1 MKTLKYIFIPALFL
15 MLFSGCSDDTE
26 AVIEVDPVKDLVKID
41 EFSAEG
47 YLTEIYSEKTDL
59 EVGYNALSLRIKNEA
74 NNEYLSE
81 AEVSWM
87 PLMHME
93 TKEHSAPHSELSNSV
108 DNSVYT
114 GSIVFQMPGNETEY
128 WDLQVTIKT
137 NGQTITQT
145 HRISVL
151 QPKDDLKKL
160 QVFLGNDDTKYVLA
174 YVDPKN
180 PEIGINEFTAVL
192 YKMENMMSFPVVE
205 NYEITLDPRM
215 PGMDN
220 HSSPNNQNLVYN
232 PVTKRYEGKLSL
244 TMTGYWKINLKLL
257 NENGETVMGNEVTET
272 DPASDLYFELEF

>member
-1 MKTLKYIFIPALFL
+1 MKTLQYFFIPILFL
-15 MLFSGCSDDTE
+15 MLFSGCSDDSET
-26 AVIEVDPVKDLVKID
+26 VIDVDPVKDLVKVD
-41 EFSAEG
+41 EFSTEG

-59 EVGYNALSLRIKNEA
+59 EVGYNEISLRIKNEA

-93 TKEHSAPHSELSNSV
+93 TKEHSAPHSELSNSLN
-108 DNSVYT
+108 NSVYT
-114 GSIVFQMPGNETEY
+114 GNIVFQMPGNETEY
-128 WDLQVTIKT
+128 WDLKFTIKT

-174 YVDPKN
+174 YVDPKK
-180 PEIGINEFTAVL
+180 PEIGINGLTAVL
-192 YKMENMMSFPVVE
+192 YKMENMMSFPMVE
-205 NYEITLDPRM
+205 NYEITVDPRM

-257 NENGETVMGNEVTET
+257 NDSGETVMGNEVTET
-272 DPASDLYFELEF
+272 DPASDLYFELKF

>member
-1 MKTLKYIFIPALFL
+1 MKTLQYFFIPVLFL
-15 MLFSGCSDDTE
+15 MLFSGCSDDSET
-26 AVIEVDPVKDLVKID
+26 VIDVDPVKDLVKVD
-41 EFSAEG
+41 EFSTEG

-59 EVGYNALSLRIKNEA
+59 EVGYNEISLRIKNEA

-93 TKEHSAPHSELSNSV
+93 TKEHSAPHSELSNSLN
-108 DNSVYT
+108 NSVYT
-114 GSIVFQMPGNETEY
+114 GNIIFQMPGNETEY
-128 WDLQVTIKT
+128 WDLKFTIKT

-174 YVDPKN
+174 YVDPKK
-180 PEIGINEFTAVL
+180 PEIGINGLTAVL
-192 YKMENMMSFPVVE
+192 YKMENMMSFPMVE
-205 NYEITLDPRM
+205 NYEITVDPRM

-257 NENGETVMGNEVTET
+257 NDSGETVMGNEVTET
-272 DPASDLYFELEF
+272 DPASDLFFELKF

>member
-1 MKTLKYIFIPALFL
+1 MKTLKYIFIPVLFL
-15 MLFSGCSDDTE
+15 MLFSGCSDDSE
-26 AVIEVDPVKDLVKID
+26 AVIEVDPVKDLVKIE

-47 YLTEIYSEKTDL
+47 YLTEIYSEKSDF
-59 EVGYNALSLRIKNEA
+59 EVGYNEISLRIKDES

-108 DNSVYT
+108 DSSVYT

-151 QPKDDLKKL
+151 QPNDDLKKL

-205 NYEITLDPRM
+205 NYEITVDPRM
-215 PGMDN
+215 PGMGN
-220 HSSPNNQNLVYN
+220 HSSPNNQDLIFN

-257 NENGETVMGNEVTET
+257 NESGETVMGNEVTET